1 MNYKIDGNSSMK
13 QWVTEYTMNKYI
25 FPYIVFTMKWMNKLL
40 YIFYVVQIYIKSF
53 RLSLKMTYEN
63 LNYNLITN
71 NRIKK
76 NNKIKKNFNIYI
88 FI

>member
-1 MNYKIDGNSSMK
+1 
-13 QWVTEYTMNKYI
+13 
-25 FPYIVFTMKWMNKLL
+25 MNKLL